1 MATTT
6 DTNSWDRSRDRSNL
20 EIFDIQTGRRQLLA
34 HFDYL
39 IEAPNWTRDGRAL
52 IYNSE
57 GRMYRFDLD
66 THASQVIDTGFA
78 THCNNDH
85 VLSADGRFLAISHQD
100 PGSRIYT
107 LPLTGG
113 TPRLITPLSPSY
125 LHGWSPDGASFC
137 YCAGRGQAA
146 QNGDFDI
153 FISDG
158 QSEKQLTFSAGLSDG
173 PEYSPDGAHIWFN
186 SVRTGLMQIWRMRSD
201 GSDQEQITFDEE
213 FNSWFPHVSPNGRF
227 VVFLSYHTGDTL
239 PHEHLPHRHVVL
251 RLLDITTGQIQT
263 LCSVFGGQG
272 TLNVNSWAPDSRY
285 FAFVSY
291 IVH

>member
-1 MATTT
+1 
-6 DTNSWDRSRDRSNL
+6 
-20 EIFDIQTGRRQLLA
+20 
-34 HFDYL
+34 
-39 IEAPNWTRDGRAL
+39 
-52 IYNSE
+52 
-57 GRMYRFDLD
+57 
-66 THASQVIDTGFA
+66 
-78 THCNNDH
+78 
-85 VLSADGRFLAISHQD
+85 
-100 PGSRIYT
+100 
-107 LPLTGG
+107 
-113 TPRLITPLSPSY
+113 
-125 LHGWSPDGASFC
+125 
-137 YCAGRGQAA
+137 
-146 QNGDFDI
+146 
-153 FISDG
+153 
-158 QSEKQLTFSAGLSDG
+158 
-173 PEYSPDGAHIWFN
+173 
-186 SVRTGLMQIWRMRSD
+186 MRSD